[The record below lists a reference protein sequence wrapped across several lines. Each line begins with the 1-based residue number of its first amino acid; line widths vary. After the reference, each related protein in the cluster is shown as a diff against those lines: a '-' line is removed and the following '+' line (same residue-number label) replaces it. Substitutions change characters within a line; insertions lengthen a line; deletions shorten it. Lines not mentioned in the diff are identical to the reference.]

1 MKNRIFAV
9 LVVILMCFS
18 MITPVFAATTTTLNP
33 EWTQTTMN
41 GNVYQINYW
50 HPKGYD
56 KLIVQDVSGSYYFG
70 NYSLLFYNDSTVF
83 DTTKNDRMFITNGS
97 AIKINIEWSRM
108 GSNTPEV
115 VLDNI
120 KSMLFGDDSAGYRN
134 LKWTLCQHSNESTS
148 WSGQTNLGDYE
159 YDTTSEALEEDY
171 VTWYY
176 EAYSMYPP
184 LAGLGGDEEVEFM
197 KYPNYLI
204 LQQPIEITGGSM
216 NEDGTLNFAS
226 EGFVET
232 MDNVTLH
239 TDDSPYVYV
248 VISSKEPST
257 NLYACNLFDNWL
269 PALQLLLTE
278 KGNRNNYD
286 WADHTGYLLKEAN
299 KEDVVRYYFSSLTE
313 ASKFVLYGTAGAK
326 YQYKDET
333 YYGYG
338 YTDCIYNNYEVDYF
352 GVRPVPE
359 WQYPLGKMKI
369 VLRWHNAD
377 VYDREYIMID
387 CNYIP
392 YGVLIGSDYKLRIH
406 EKLNPKFYQA
416 WKIDEE
422 NSDTFDPCNWSNYE
436 EIDKYAENSITK
448 FQLYSTNL
456 EEMYVST
463 SWDVIYSTHDIFSI
477 TKDGDSYSAG
487 DITITPTIEIM
498 EDPETKDKWMHNHLS
513 DEKFKDGSEKEYVK
527 QEDGTYENEDGEK
540 APDGLIPIR
549 QDWLDAIR
557 EHTMIFGNIANI
569 IDAFTTILDDAIEQ
583 TKPITD
589 LFAAVFKD
597 LPTIWIQIIK
607 FSIYAL
613 ILSRIIKRG
622 GN

>member
-97 AIKINIEWSRM
+97 AIKVNIEWSRM

-120 KSMLFGDDSAGYRN
+120 KSMLFGDDSANYRN
-134 LKWTLCQHSNESTS
+134 LKWTLCQYSNESTS
-148 WSGQTNLGDYE
+148 WSGQTNLGPYE

-176 EAYSMYPP
+176 EKYGMYPP

-197 KYPNYLI
+197 RYPNYLI
-204 LQQPIEITGGSM
+204 LQQPLEITGGSM

-239 TDDSPYVYV
+239 SDSSPYVYV
-248 VISSKEPST
+248 VVSSKEPST

-286 WADHTGYLLKEAN
+286 WKDHTGYLLKEAN

-338 YTDCIYNNYEVDYF
+338 YSDCIYNNYEVNYF
-352 GVRPVPE
+352 GVNPVPE
-359 WQYPLGKMKI
+359 FQYPLGQMKI
-369 VLRWHNAD
+369 VLRWHDAD

-387 CNYIP
+387 CNYLP

-406 EKLNPKFYQA
+406 SKLDPKFYQA
-416 WKIDEE
+416 WKIDGE
-422 NSDTFDPCNWSNYE
+422 NSDTFDPCDWSNYE
-436 EIDKYAENSITK
+436 KIDKYDENTITK
-448 FQLYSTNL
+448 FILYSPDL
-456 EEMYVST
+456 DEMYVSN

-477 TKDGDSYSAG
+477 TKDGDTYSAG
-487 DITITPTIEIM
+487 DISITPTIETFTHTDGT
-498 EDPETKDKWMHNHLS
+498 EWVKNNLS
-513 DEKFKDGSEKEYVK
+513 DEYFKNGSEKEFIK
-527 QEDGTYENEDGEK
+527 QEDGNYVNEDGEVLNPNDLT
-540 APDGLIPIR
+540 AHR
-549 QDWLDAIR
+549 QGWLDSVLK
-557 EHTMIFGNIANI
+557 HSTVFGNVANI
-569 IDAFTTILDDAIEQ
+569 IDQFTTILDYATEQ
-583 TKPITD
+583 TKPITA
-589 LFAAVFKD
+589 LLGAVFNSF
-597 LPTIWIQIIK
+597 PTLIKQLIK
-607 FSIYAL
+607 FL
-613 ILSRIIKRG
+613 IFAIILMRFIRRR
-622 GN
+622 